1 MQIGQDCHIILQHP
15 NVNGGIGVGFLLEQ
29 TKTQRYEIRLKRE
42 AYQTPSGLWADRVK
56 ISFALELNDTNI
68 AQNGSNL
75 PLTLAQCYECLKD
88 FLNQRTG
95 LKLITEHDEYND
107 LHASL
112 LCAEEFHFPSKI
124 RLVIKLN
131 NGGYPER
138 VPIDLAAMGASAY
151 DNGITYGTA
160 VWN

>member
-1 MQIGQDCHIILQHP
+1 MQVGVDCHIILQHP
-15 NVNGGIGVGFLLEQ
+15 GINGGVGLGFLLEQ

-42 AYQTPSGLWADRVK
+42 AYQTPSGLWADRMK
-56 ISFALELNDTNI
+56 ISFALVLSDTNI

-75 PLTLAQCYECLKD
+75 PLTCAQSYDCLKMI
-88 FLNQRTG
+88 LAERTG
-95 LKLITEHDEYND
+95 IKLITAHDVYED

-112 LCAEEFHFPSKI
+112 DCAEEFHYPDKI

-138 VPIDLAAMGASAY
+138 VPIDLAAMGNSVY
-151 DNGITYGTA
+151 DSGITYSVGI
-160 VWN
+160 WR